1 MPRPHFVVR
10 DILPAL
16 ALLLI
21 GTILFR
27 IFNWDLPVALW
38 AQDDQGGWSRG
49 DTGIWRV
56 LYVVGTWPALL
67 SGVAAILILLVGL
80 RRPAA
85 ARFRKPAGYLLLV
98 LLVGPLI
105 IANAILKDHWG
116 RPRPRDTA
124 PLGGEY
130 AFEEVLT
137 MDLSSPG
144 KSFPCGHATMGF
156 FFFAFYFLLRSR
168 RPRLAK
174 GFLVAGL
181 GYGSIIGMARLLQ
194 GGHFASDTLWA
205 AGVLWFTCAFLA
217 RWMKID
223 QPLPAVASE
232 QFKPVSW
239 PKLSLFCLALPAIIF
254 FGLLASP
261 ISSNQTFELETA
273 DQSAPVKLMVKS
285 PTATLHLLPGD
296 TFAATATS
304 HGHGLPG
311 SGIKSV
317 WNEEQKDDGRIVAEL
332 KQRESGLTS
341 ELQQTIRAT
350 FAPQRLQEL
359 SVELDTGK
367 ATLTIPEQNDDLLDP
382 PVTVRFEAPADVA
395 IEIISTSEELF
406 FIEDTSGTPIHGTK
420 DAPWHVIVP
429 TGASVKY

>member
-1 MPRPHFVVR
+1 MPRTRFVAR

-16 ALLLI
+16 AVLVI
-21 GTILFR
+21 GTVLFR
-27 IFNWDLPVALW
+27 IFNWDLPAALW
-38 AQDDQGGWSRG
+38 AQDAHGGWSRG

-56 LYVVGTWPALL
+56 LYLVGTWPALIT
-67 SGVAAILILLVGL
+67 GIAAIVILLIGL

-85 ARFRKPAGYLLLV
+85 ARLRRPAGYLLLV

-168 RPRLAK
+168 RPALAK
-174 GFLVAGL
+174 GFLLTGL
-181 GYGSIIGMARLLQ
+181 GYGAVIGMARLLQ

-223 QPLPAVASE
+223 QPLPELDAAK
-232 QFKPVSW
+232 FKPVSW
-239 PKLSLFCLALPAIIF
+239 PKLSLFCLALPAIVFI
-254 FGLLASP
+254 GLLASP
-261 ISSNQTFELETA
+261 ISSDESFALESASAT
-273 DQSAPVKLMVKS
+273 APVKLMVKS
-285 PTATLHLLPGD
+285 PAATLHLLPGES
-296 TFAATATS
+296 FAATATS

-311 SGIKSV
+311 SGLKSV
-317 WNEEQKDDGRIVAEL
+317 WNEESKDDGRIVAEL

-350 FAPQRLQEL
+350 FVPSRTQEI
-359 SVELDTGK
+359 SVELESGK
-367 ATLTIPEQNDDLLDP
+367 ATLTLPDQTINLLDP
-382 PVTVRFEAPADVA
+382 PVTVRFETGAEVTIDLTAPNR
-395 IEIISTSEELF
+395 ELF
-406 FIEDTSGTPIHGTK
+406 SIEYTDGSPLHDRK
-420 DAPWHVIVP
+420 DAPWQIIVP
-429 TGASVKY
+429 SGAVVNF